1 MSFTLY
7 PAVDLRG
14 GKCVRLYQGD
24 YGVETVYDED
34 PVRVARKWRA
44 EGAGW
49 LHVVDLDAARTG
61 EPVNLPVIREMALS
75 VDIPL
80 QVGGGVRSMERLELL
95 FSVGVERVILGSAAI
110 DDPRFVREALARYGD
125 RIALGIDARGGRVAT
140 HGWLRTTEVTAE
152 ELAKEMVRHGAETFI
167 FTDISRDGT
176 LSGPN
181 VEAILS
187 LARACGKPVIASG
200 GIRDA
205 QDLLRLARHA
215 GEGVAGAVVGRAL
228 YTGGLDL
235 GEALKFLSR
244 ERGEDGR

>member
-24 YGVETVYDED
+24 YGAETVYDED

-80 QVGGGVRSMERLELL
+80 QVGR
-95 FSVGVERVILGSAAI
+95 
-110 DDPRFVREALARYGD
+110 
-125 RIALGIDARGGRVAT
+125 RG
-140 HGWLRTTEVTAE
+140 
-152 ELAKEMVRHGAETFI
+152 
-167 FTDISRDGT
+167 
-176 LSGPN
+176 
-181 VEAILS
+181 
-187 LARACGKPVIASG
+187 PV
-200 GIRDA
+200 
-205 QDLLRLARHA
+205 
-215 GEGVAGAVVGRAL
+215 
-228 YTGGLDL
+228 
-235 GEALKFLSR
+235 
-244 ERGEDGR
+244 DGRGWSSCFPSASSG